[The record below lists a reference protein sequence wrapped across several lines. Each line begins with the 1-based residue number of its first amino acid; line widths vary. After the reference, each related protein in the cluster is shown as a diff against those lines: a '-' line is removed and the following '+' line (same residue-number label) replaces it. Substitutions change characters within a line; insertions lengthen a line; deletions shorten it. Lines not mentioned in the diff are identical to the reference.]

1 MNLSISNLAWD
12 HKDFDNVLKIL
23 KNQNIKKI
31 EGVLTKINSW
41 DLINKPQLEIIKNK
55 LKSYEIDMG
64 SIQSIFYGKK
74 IN

>member
-41 DLINKPQLEIIKNK
+41 DLINKPQ
-55 LKSYEIDMG
+55 
-64 SIQSIFYGKK
+64 
-74 IN
+74 